1 PRFRNDGEVTSRSR
15 WIRTKQNTHCRP
27 HRTERVRPE
36 SVHGV
41 RGEGRRTLQPQT
53 KTKRRDTELSSVQN
67 LDLNRTKISEGGLE
81 DIERRG
87 RTVQDFM

>member
-1 PRFRNDGEVTSRSR
+1 VNHTRALKPPLLKLCACAVPRFRNDGEVTSRSR

-27 HRTERVRPE
+27 HRTERVRPD

-41 RGEGRRTLQPQT
+41 RGEGRRTPQP

-67 LDLNRTKISEGGLE
+67 LDLNRVLSP
-81 DIERRG
+81 
-87 RTVQDFM
+87 